1 MQNKLYVYEK
11 ALESRVVAIMRKF
24 DVTKV
29 VPLARALYEGGIRA
43 MEVTMDTVGAT
54 GAITAIRNEL
64 GDKIAVGAGTVLD
77 GEIARI
83 AILAGAQFLVTPNLN
98 LDVVTVGNRYGVPA
112 MPGVMTPT
120 EIQQACAAG
129 VDIVKV
135 FPAGV
140 LGPAFIKS
148 IKGPLS
154 HVAVMATGGISVDNA
169 ADFRKVGADLLGVG
183 GNLVSAKLVAENRFD
198 EITAYAKQLVETA
211 R

>member
-1 MQNKLYVYEK
+1 VYNQFLKLHLRRQSNMQNKLYVYEK

-112 MPGVMTPT
+112 PCCVL
-120 EIQQACAAG
+120 
-129 VDIVKV
+129 
-135 FPAGV
+135 GV
-140 LGPAFIKS
+140 LRTTIVTFRLNSLPRHPAAIS
-148 IKGPLS
+148 IN
-154 HVAVMATGGISVDNA
+154 T
-169 ADFRKVGADLLGVG
+169 
-183 GNLVSAKLVAENRFD
+183 
-198 EITAYAKQLVETA
+198 Q
-211 R
+211 